1 MSKRA
6 REKVI
11 DALFTNGHPYVALEA
26 GPPFNFRWE
35 LAQVR
40 EIIRL
45 WDVGVP
51 ICDIADQTDRDPDE
65 VAVLII
71 DLARREIIS
80 GRRRKEKREG
90 AAGGSIVGRR
100 G

>member
-65 VAVLII
+65 VAVLIV
-71 DLARREIIS
+71 DLAVIAYMAAKGFFDELERRI
-80 GRRRKEKREG
+80 K
-90 AAGGSIVGRR
+90 
-100 G
+100 